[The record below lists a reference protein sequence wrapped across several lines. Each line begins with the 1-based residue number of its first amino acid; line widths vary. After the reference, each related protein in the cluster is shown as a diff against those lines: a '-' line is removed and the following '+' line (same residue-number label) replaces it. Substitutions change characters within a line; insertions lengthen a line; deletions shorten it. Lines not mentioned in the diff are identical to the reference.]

1 MTEPEQARAGPEL
14 TWRKVHKITPVLN
27 AWKIIVAIV
36 AVFVFNNVEMA
47 GDLLDAVGADDFPW
61 GLFWL
66 VAVGSV
72 VLLVAAIGIYST
84 LSWRRM
90 RYAVGADAVH
100 LHRGILFRSERL
112 ARLNRI
118 QAVDVV
124 QPLLGRLFGLAQL
137 RIEVAGGENSD
148 VTVAFL
154 REEDAQSLRAEI
166 LARASGAWTEPD
178 AAAPTELGGPGH
190 VAGGPAE
197 RVQAGGPGEPGVP
210 AAAAAPGS
218 AGKVQAPPLR
228 TVAQAPERQLL
239 EVSAGRLVG
248 SLLRSGTM
256 LSFIV
261 FLAVLLGAAIGV
273 GDVTILTGALPGLF
287 GWGTYLWG
295 RFAGEFGFK
304 VAISPDGV
312 RLRHGLLETRA
323 QTLPPGRVQA
333 IRLTQPLLWRR
344 KGWWRVDV
352 DVAGYGVS
360 AAGGESGTRTVLL
373 PVGERGEALTAMWLI
388 LPDLGESP
396 VVLDAA
402 LEGDGEAEGFITS
415 PRSARWLDPVVWR
428 RTGLRITRT
437 ALFMRT
443 GRLSRSLV
451 VVPHERTQ
459 SLGLQQGPFERRLGL
474 ADLVAHTVPGPFRAR
489 VPHLAADVAGRLLLE
504 QAERARGARAAE
516 GPEEWALRVGVADDA
531 RP

>member
-1 MTEPEQARAGPEL
+1 MTTPEPARTEPEL
-14 TWRKVHKITPVLN
+14 TWRKVHKVTPVLN
-27 AWKIIVAIV
+27 AWKIIVAII

-47 GDLLDAVGADDFPW
+47 GDLLDAAGSDDFPW

-66 VAVGSV
+66 IAVGSV
-72 VLLVAAIGIYST
+72 VLLVAVIGIYSA
-84 LSWRRM
+84 LAWRRM

-148 VTVAFL
+148 VTIAFL

-178 AAAPTELGGPGH
+178 AAAPADGPLD
-190 VAGGPAE
+190 
-197 RVQAGGPGEPGVP
+197 
-210 AAAAAPGS
+210 AAAAGDARTSTAP
-218 AGKVQAPPLR
+218 AGADAAQAPLR

-239 EVSAGRLVG
+239 EVSPGRLVG

-256 LSFIV
+256 LSFLV
-261 FLAVLLGAAIGV
+261 FLAALVAVAIGV
-273 GDVTILTGALPGLF
+273 GELAPLTGALPGLL
-287 GWGTYLWG
+287 GWGTYVWG

-360 AAGGESGTRTVLL
+360 VGSESGTRTVLL
-373 PVGERGEALTAMWLI
+373 PVGERGDALTAMWLI

-402 LEGDGEAEGFITS
+402 LEGDGDAEGFITS

-443 GRLSRSLV
+443 GRLNRSLV

-459 SLGLQQGPFERRLGL
+459 SLGLQQGPLERRLGL
-474 ADLVAHTVPGPFRAR
+474 ADLVAHTVPGPFRAH
-489 VPHLAADVAGRLLLE
+489 VPHLAADVAGQLLLE

-516 GPEEWALRVGVADDA
+516 GPEEWALRVGVPDGAAAADADQA
-531 RP
+531 RTDHR